1 MKLYKLCFVYL
12 SKYFLT
18 LPYKFICLSVF
29 LIFMKKIIVYAA
41 LAIFAISCKSLPK
54 EGKSFFDKAHYES
67 AIPIYKSIL
76 SISTANEDQKRE
88 ASFMLAECY
97 RLSNRIKESAPYYK
111 MAIDLGQ
118 VKGDPLFY
126 YAQALKAQG
135 KYEEAAK
142 VFEQFYQGG
151 GTENLV
157 RLAKKEKD
165 YLPKIKEAVTTKS
178 FTTIANCEGIN
189 TATGDYAPAIL
200 QKKVV
205 FTSSRRNEKT
215 FLTNGLGFND
225 LYVFNITD
233 SAKCEGDIIPFF
245 NQNINAYGSHE
256 SSATFSP
263 DGKTMIFARSN
274 KGEKKEILKQVKLFK
289 STFNGTEWT
298 SPTILS
304 PISTDTLD
312 IWDSN
317 PALSPDGNTLYF
329 SSNRQN
335 DSYGNTDLFKATKEA
350 NGGWGNIENLGKS
363 FNTEGREDFPYM
375 SPDGR
380 FFFASESHGS
390 LGGLDIFVVD
400 TVKVIDETTK
410 KEVKELK
417 IRNVGVPMNSIA
429 DDFGIAFTNKTDG
442 YFSSNRTTDGAK
454 GDDDIFAFR
463 NDSIYQKTVKYYL
476 QGITYKK
483 DIKGV
488 ETILGEVKV
497 DLKNDKG
504 EVIESIVSDDNGKF
518 KFTKP
523 VLIDKNYM
531 VFGTKSKEFLDD
543 DTLFSTVGKGV
554 KDITKLPKKDNEI
567 WFDTKITLRENFLAE
582 KKDKKGEPIVPEI
595 TILYDYDKADI
606 RPDAAAILDEFYGFL
621 KDYFAEYPDQVLE
634 MGSHTDSRGN
644 DKYNQKLAQ
653 RRADSAVAYLIKQGV
668 SPERIKA
675 KGYGESEL
683 KIKNAKNEAEHQQ
696 NRRTTVKIIKK

>member
-1 MKLYKLCFVYL
+1 MLY
-12 SKYFLT
+12 T
-18 LPYKFICLSVF
+18 AI
-29 LIFMKKIIVYAA
+29 A
-41 LAIFAISCKSLPK
+41 LFAVGCKNLPK
-54 EGKSFFDKAHYES
+54 EGKNFFEKAHYES

-76 SISTANEDQKRE
+76 GISTATDDQKRE
-88 ASFMLAECY
+88 ASYMLAECY
-97 RLSNRIKESAPYYK
+97 RLSNRVKESVPYYK

-142 VFEQFYQGG
+142 AFEQFYQGG
-151 GTENLV
+151 GSETLV
-157 RLAKKEKD
+157 SLAKREKE

-189 TATGDYAPAIL
+189 TPTGDYAPSIL

-205 FTSSRRNEKT
+205 FTSARRNEKV

-225 LYVFNITD
+225 LYVFNMKD
-233 SAKCEGDIIPFF
+233 SAKCEGEIIPFF

-256 SSATFSP
+256 ASSTFSP

-289 STFNGTEWT
+289 STFDGTQWT
-298 SPTILS
+298 EPSILS
-304 PISTDTLD
+304 PVSTDTLD
-312 IWDSN
+312 VWDSN
-317 PALSPDGNTLYF
+317 PALSPDGKTLYF
-329 SSNRQN
+329 TSNRRN
-335 DSYGNTDLFKATKEA
+335 DTYGSTDLFRATKEA
-350 NGGWGNIENLGKS
+350 NGGWGNIENLGKP
-363 FNTEGREDFPYM
+363 FNTEGREDFPYVA
-375 SPDGR
+375 PDGR

-400 TVKVIDETTK
+400 TVKVMDETTK
-410 KEVKELK
+410 KEKIELK
-417 IRNVGVPMNSIA
+417 VRNVGVPMNSTA
-429 DDFGIAFTNKTDG
+429 DDFAIAFTNKTDG

-454 GDDDIFAFR
+454 GDDDIYAFR

-483 DIKGV
+483 DLKGV
-488 ETILGEVKV
+488 ETILGGVKV
-497 DLKNDKG
+497 DIKNDKN
-504 EVIESIVSDDNGKF
+504 EVIESSVSDTEGKF
-518 KFTKP
+518 KFAKP

-531 VFGTKSKEFLDD
+531 VFATKGKEYLDD
-543 DTLFSTVGKGV
+543 DTLFTTVGKGV
-554 KDITKLPKKDNEI
+554 KDITKLPKKDNII
-567 WFDTKITLRENFLAE
+567 WFDTKLSLRENFLAE
-582 KKDKKGEPIVPEI
+582 KKDEKGKIIIPEI
-595 TILYDYDKADI
+595 TILYDYDKANI
-606 RPDAAAILDEFYGFL
+606 RPDAAAILDEFYAFL

-653 RRADSAVAYLIKQGV
+653 RRADSAVAYLIAKGV
-668 SPERIKA
+668 SAERIKA
-675 KGYGESEL
+675 KGYGESEP
-683 KIKNAKNEAEHQQ
+683 KIKNAKTEPEHQQ